1 MKRFVLLLLSLALI
15 ALPLAACDGNGEKN
29 SGGSE
34 NDSDSAKT
42 IDIEAEADSIIAKY
56 SLAGGKR
63 YTSSSQTL
71 GEYLDEDLIRSYYG
85 DAAEMPDFGSVEAY
99 AVYIDESKPTNPCEF
114 GIFKMKPGADTE
126 TFVAFLKA
134 RIDLK
139 LENAKSYPTMDTSM
153 LKTAKFTVK
162 GGYIWYCAVKD
173 GNSDINST
181 LEGKL

>member
-1 MKRFVLLLLSLALI
+1 MKRFASLLHSIVLLTLA
-15 ALPLAACDGNGEKN
+15 LAACTDNGDKTD
-29 SGGSE
+29 SGSASGSE
-34 NDSDSAKT
+34 PAKS
-42 IDIEAEADSIIAKY
+42 IDIEAEADAIIAKY
-56 SLAGGKR
+56 SLTGGKR
-63 YTSSSQTL
+63 YTSASQTL

-85 DAAEMPDFGSVEAY
+85 DAAEIPDFGSVEAY

-114 GIFKMKPGADTE
+114 GIFKMKQGADTE
-126 TFVAFLKA
+126 TFMAFLKA

-173 GNSDINST
+173 GNSDINSS